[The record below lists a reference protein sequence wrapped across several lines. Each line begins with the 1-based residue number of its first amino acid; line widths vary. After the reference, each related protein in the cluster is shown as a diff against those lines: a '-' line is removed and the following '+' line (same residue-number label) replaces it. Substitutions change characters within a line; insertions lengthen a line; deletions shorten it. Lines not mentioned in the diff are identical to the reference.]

1 MYVRRPGK
9 IHSLKRIHSIY
20 NHILHHHWF
29 HVHSCC
35 REQHTHSITIQVL
48 DVCVY
53 LFPRVSST
61 GVMVTDGVSFL
72 VRIDF
77 SDSYNDEIHPV
88 AWYD

>member
-1 MYVRRPGK
+1 MYVRRPGTNSFTK
-9 IHSLKRIHSIY
+9 TDSFNLQSHPTY
-20 NHILHHHWF
+20 HWF